1 MGMAGMCTV
10 QMSFGVE
17 AVIICQAKEQMED
30 GKQGDSRFRTKP
42 VVAGG
47 LEGNET
53 ALLEK

>member
-1 MGMAGMCTV
+1 MAGMCTV

-30 GKQGDSRFRTKP
+30 GKQGDSCFRTEP
-42 VVAGG
+42 VVVGG